1 MRRAAPAWEFP
12 DWGGVDHVGAGSHGS
27 LHRSD
32 SLGALAFC
40 GVEPPAARFGS
51 AWSIADIAPMV
62 IGHFAAR

>member
-1 MRRAAPAWEFP
+1 MSAAPAWEFP

-40 GVEPPAARFGS
+40 GVKPPGGEAPRQ
-51 AWSIADIAPMV
+51 WSIADVAPMV
-62 IGHFAAR
+62 RSHFAVG